1 MFRNDEEGEGYLME
15 NKAELAIIVPCYNE
29 QEVLPK
35 TIRTLTELRTDLIK
49 KELISKSSKLVFV
62 NDGSKDATWDII
74 TKEHSK
80 KAYIKGI
87 CFSRNFGHQAALL
100 AGMYN
105 VDADIYVTI
114 DADLQDDPA
123 VIEDMVKSYYE
134 GYEVVYGVRH
144 RRDTDSFF
152 KRNTALCFYKLMKM
166 LGVELVANHAD
177 FRLLSRRAV
186 EAMSQFSEKNLFLRA
201 VVPLIGFKSCNVYY
215 DRLKRE
221 AGTTKYPLKK
231 MVLFALKGI
240 SSFSTVP
247 LHLITLF
254 GILISILSF
263 FLMLWTILAYFK
275 GSTIV
280 GWTSLM
286 AVITFFSGITIL
298 FMGVI
303 GEYIASIFVEVKN
316 RPIYIIDKKLD

>member
-1 MFRNDEEGEGYLME
+1 ME
-15 NKAELAIIVPCYNE
+15 KLKELAIIVPCYNE
-29 QEVLPK
+29 EAVLPQSIK
-35 TIRTLTELRTDLIK
+35 TLVALREDLIK
-49 KELISKSSKLVFV
+49 KELIAKTSKLVFI
-62 NDGSKDATWDII
+62 NDGSHDATWKII
-74 TKEHSK
+74 TKEHAK
-80 KAYIKGI
+80 NPFIKGI
-87 CFSRNFGHQAALL
+87 SFSRNFGHQAALL

-105 VDADIYVTI
+105 TEADIYITI
-114 DADLQDDPA
+114 DADLQDDPR

-134 GYEVVYGVRH
+134 GYEVVYGVRNH
-144 RRDTDSFF
+144 RDTDTFF
-152 KRNTALCFYKLMKM
+152 KRNTALLFYKLMHL

-186 EAMSQFSEKNLFLRA
+186 EAMSKFTEKNLFLRA
-201 VVPLIGFKSCNVYY
+201 IVPLIGFKSCNVYY
-215 DRLKRE
+215 DRQKRA

-254 GILISILSF
+254 GVLISIISF
-263 FLMLWTILAYFK
+263 FLMLWTICAYFS

-280 GWTSLM
+280 GWASLM
-286 AVITFFSGITIL
+286 SVITFFSGITIL
-298 FMGVI
+298 FMGII

-316 RPIYIIDKKLD
+316 RPTYIIDETLD

>member
-1 MFRNDEEGEGYLME
+1 ME
-15 NKAELAIIVPCYNE
+15 KLKELAIIVPCYNE
-29 QEVLPK
+29 EEILPK
-35 TIRTLTELRTDLIK
+35 SIKTLIAIRENLIK
-49 KELISKSSKLVFV
+49 KELIAKTSKLVFI
-62 NDGSKDATWDII
+62 NDGSHDATWDII
-74 TKEHSK
+74 TKEHK
-80 KAYIKGI
+80 KNPFIKGI
-87 CFSRNFGHQAALL
+87 SFSRNFGHQAALL

-105 VDADIYVTI
+105 TDADIYITI
-114 DADLQDDPA
+114 DADLQDDPK
-123 VIEDMVKSYYE
+123 VIEDMIECCYE
-134 GYEVVYGVRH
+134 GYEVVYGVRN

-152 KRNTALCFYKLMKM
+152 KRNTALLFYKLMKI

-186 EAMSQFSEKNLFLRA
+186 EAMSKFTEKNLFLRA
-201 VVPLIGFKSCNVYY
+201 IVPLVGFKSCNVYY
-215 DRLKRE
+215 DRQKRT

-254 GILISILSF
+254 GILISVISF
-263 FLMLWTILAYFK
+263 FLMLWTICAYFN

-286 AVITFFSGITIL
+286 SVITFFSGITIL
-298 FMGVI
+298 FMGII

-316 RPIYIIDKKLD
+316 RPTYIIDETLD